1 MKRIRIL
8 LLIVSLTVTGLA
20 AAAQIAP
27 PSNFRSSPHSLRNL
41 GSRNSAAQRY
51 AVTQLPS
58 LGGSMSL
65 AESINNRSWV
75 AGWSNLP
82 GDQNEHAFL
91 SVAGYVTDLGTLGGP
106 NSSVGSPVHNEL
118 GELAGYSDTSNTDPL
133 GEDFCQFG
141 THYLCRGFVWQDG
154 RMTSL
159 PTLGGNNSYATGM
172 NNWGQVIGFAEK
184 GTQDPN
190 CVPPQVL
197 DVEAVIWGPNPHEIR
212 TLPPLPGD
220 SLSAALTINDFGQVA
235 GGSGNCG
242 PISFST
248 SAHAVLWKNGK
259 VINLGSLGGAF
270 SNLALDMNEL
280 GEVVGLSDLPGD
292 TTNHGFLWKH
302 GHMIDLGTLPGD
314 NLSYAFGINNRGQ
327 VVGQSCDPSGNC
339 RAFLWQNGVMTDLNT
354 LIPPGSSLYLII
366 AISIN
371 DRGEIVGQA
380 FDQNTSNLPGYL
392 ATPTHGHAANNFSQK
407 LVLPPRVRQML
418 RQERVR
424 GFRVGPIKPAL
435 TREGTNQLST
445 GGTVEQVW

>member
-1 MKRIRIL
+1 
-8 LLIVSLTVTGLA
+8 
-20 AAAQIAP
+20 
-27 PSNFRSSPHSLRNL
+27 
-41 GSRNSAAQRY
+41 
-51 AVTQLPS
+51 
-58 LGGSMSL
+58 MSL

-82 GDQNEHAFL
+82 GDQNEHAFV

-118 GELAGYSDTSNTDPL
+118 GELAGYSDTSQIDPL
-133 GEDFCQFG
+133 DEQFCFA
-141 THYLCRGFVWQDG
+141 TPYICRGFVWRDG
-154 RMTSL
+154 QMTAL

-172 NNWGQVIGFAEK
+172 NNWGQVIGFAEN

-190 CVPPQVL
+190 CVAPQVL
-197 DVEAVIWGPNPHEIR
+197 DFEAVIWGPKPNEIR
-212 TLPPLPGD
+212 VLPPFPGD
-220 SLSAALTINDFGQVA
+220 SISAATTINDVGQVA

-242 PISFST
+242 PTGFQTST
-248 SAHAVLWKNGK
+248 HAVLWKNRK

-314 NLSYAFGINNRGQ
+314 TLSYAFGINNLGQ

-339 RAFLWQNGVMTDLNT
+339 RAVLWQNGVMTDLNA
-354 LIPPGSSLYLII
+354 LISPSSSLYLII

-380 FDQNTSNLPGYL
+380 FDSNTGNLPAYL
-392 ATPTHGHAANNFSQK
+392 ATPNHGNGADKVSQK
-407 LVLPPRVRQML
+407 LVLPPQVREML

-424 GFRVGPIKPAL
+424 GFRVGPVMPH
-435 TREGTNQLST
+435 
-445 GGTVEQVW
+445 